1 MTTELLEKERDEQV
15 ARLATRLIDQYSW
28 YFEASKEEDEIRL
41 MNLIKT
47 TIKAEI
53 YAAET
58 RGLLE
63 ADSIVNKAI
72 KQI

>member
-1 MTTELLEKERDEQV
+1 MTTEQLEKERDEQV
-15 ARLATRLIDQYSW
+15 ARLAKRLIDQYSW
-28 YFEASKEEDEIRL
+28 YFEASKEEEEIRL

-47 TIKAEI
+47 TIKADI

-63 ADSIVNKAI
+63 ADAIMNKVTQ
-72 KQI
+72 KL

>member
-1 MTTELLEKERDEQV
+1 MNIDELEKERDEQ
-15 ARLATRLIDQYSW
+15 ALRLATRLIDQYAW
-28 YFEASKEEDEIRL
+28 YFEALKEEDEIRL

>member
-1 MTTELLEKERDEQV
+1 MTTEQLEKERDEQV

-28 YFEASKEEDEIRL
+28 YFEASKEEEEIRL
-41 MNLIKT
+41 LNLIKM

-53 YAAET
+53 FAAET

>member
-1 MTTELLEKERDEQV
+1 MTTEQLEKERDEQV
-15 ARLATRLIDQYSW
+15 ARLAKRLIDQYSW
-28 YFEASKEEDEIRL
+28 YFEASKEEEEIRL

-63 ADSIVNKAI
+63 ADAIMNKVTQ
-72 KQI
+72 KL

>member
-1 MTTELLEKERDEQV
+1 MTTEQLEKERDEQV
-15 ARLATRLIDQYSW
+15 ARLATRLIDQYAW

-41 MNLIKT
+41 MNFIKT

-53 YAAET
+53 FAAET

-63 ADSIVNKAI
+63 ADAIMNKVTQ
-72 KQI
+72 KL

>member
-1 MTTELLEKERDEQV
+1 MTTEQLEKERDEQV
-15 ARLATRLIDQYSW
+15 ARLAKRLIDQYAW

-53 YAAET
+53 FAAET

-63 ADSIVNKAI
+63 ADAIMNKVTQ
-72 KQI
+72 KL

>member
-1 MTTELLEKERDEQV
+1 MTTEQLEKERDEQV

-28 YFEASKEEDEIRL
+28 YFEAIKEEDEIRL

-63 ADSIVNKAI
+63 ADAILTKA
-72 KQI
+72 KQQL